1 MNNGFSLYIAKRYL
15 LTKKSHHA
23 INIISGI
30 SVCGVAFATAAL
42 VCILSVFNGFQD
54 MVAKLFTAFDP
65 ELKIVA
71 AEGKF
76 INPDNKELQ
85 KLKDYDE
92 IAVFSEVL
100 EDQAMLTTHNRQVM
114 ATIKGVDDNFERLIN
129 FDRIKFGDGVYELHA
144 DVIEY
149 GILGVNLLS
158 NLGVDVGFPSPIQ
171 VYAPVGDEHI
181 DMNDPSESFNQDELY
196 SPQVAF
202 SVGQQK
208 YDSNYVLTSLR
219 FARNLFDK
227 QGLVSAIELKLKA
240 GADLDKMKKKLEK
253 ELGDSYLVKDRYEQQ
268 EDTFKIMKIEKLISY
283 IFLTFILMIA
293 CFNII
298 GSISMLIIDKKNDAM
313 TLRNLGATEH
323 QIANI
328 FMIEGRMISLL
339 GAIIGIILGIGLCL
353 IQQHFGIIKFGQSA
367 GSYIIDSY
375 PVSVHVQDIIIVF
388 FTVLVVGLVSV
399 WYPVRQLSKKYTSVA
414 ALILVSMMTSCSSND
429 RQFKIEGE
437 FKNMPAGELYIYN
450 QSSINAKLD
459 TIYINNGEFAYAG
472 NAEELTPYTIVFP
485 NALEQVVFV
494 KNGEVVHYKAS
505 ANDLKN
511 YTVDGNEENELM
523 NKFREQTN
531 GMNITQQREVAQT
544 FINEHP
550 TSAAAIYLFD
560 RLFIQEQSIPIDQ
573 LKKTFKTLKK
583 AQPQNRF
590 VLKVEN
596 YLKQMENGQIGKTIP
611 SIELKT
617 KTKHTINIGKSDTD
631 FTVLMF
637 WSTWMAGQY
646 DFIDEFAVLTEDYA
660 PNKQLKIFAISLD
673 TEIYKW
679 EEAIK
684 NDTTYCEHICDG
696 KAWDSAPVK
705 KLGITSVP
713 TYIIADKKHKIIA
726 RGNSVK
732 ALDKELQKLTD

>member
-1 MNNGFSLYIAKRYL
+1 MFSFYIAKRYL

-54 MVAKLFTAFDP
+54 MVANLFTAFDP

-71 AEGKF
+71 TEGKF
-76 INPDNKELQ
+76 MRANSKELE
-85 KLKDYDE
+85 KLKQHKE
-92 IAVFSEVL
+92 ITVCSEVL
-100 EDQAMLTTHNRQVM
+100 EDQALLTTHNRQVM
-114 ATIKGVDDNFERLIN
+114 ATIKGVDDNFEKLIN

-149 GILGVNLLS
+149 GILGINLLS
-158 NLGVDVGFPSPIQ
+158 TLGVDVGFPSPIQ

-181 DMNDPSESFNQDELY
+181 DMNDPSDSFNQDELY

-208 YDSNYVLTSLR
+208 YDSKYVLTSLR
-219 FARNLFDK
+219 FARNLFNK
-227 QGLVSAIELKLKA
+227 EGMISALELKLKT
-240 GADLDKMKKKLEK
+240 GTDIDKIKKTIAK
-253 ELGDSYLVKDRYEQQ
+253 ELGNSYVVMDRYEQQ

-339 GAIIGIILGIGLCL
+339 GAIIGIAFGIALCL
-353 IQQHFGIIKFGQSA
+353 IQQHYGIIKFGQSA

-375 PVSVHVQDIIIVF
+375 PVSVHVQDIVIVF
-388 FTVLVVGLVSV
+388 FTVLIVGLISV
-399 WYPVRQLSKKYTSVA
+399 WYPVRQLSKKYTSVMTLL
-414 ALILVSMMTSCSSND
+414 LICTMMSCGTND
-429 RQFKIEGE
+429 HQFKIEGKFE
-437 FKNMPAGELYIYN
+437 DMPSGELYIYN
-450 QSSINAKLD
+450 QSRADAKFD
-459 TIYINNGEFAYAG
+459 TIYINNGEFAYVG
-472 NAEELTPYTIVFP
+472 NSEELTPYTIIFA

-494 KNGEVVHYKAS
+494 KNGEIIHYRAS

-511 YTVDGNEENELM
+511 YQVDGNEENELM

-531 GMNITQQREVAQT
+531 GMNMVQQREIAQT
-544 FINEHP
+544 FIDEHP
-550 TSAAAIYLFD
+550 TSAVAIYLFY
-560 RLFIQEQSIPIDQ
+560 RLFVQEQTTQISQI
-573 LKKTFKTLKK
+573 KKNLQTLKK

-590 VLKVEN
+590 VLKMEN
-596 YLKQMENGQIGKTIP
+596 SIKQMENGQIGKVIP
-611 SIELKT
+611 NIEMTAKS
-617 KTKHTINIGKSDTD
+617 KHTINIGKTNADY
-631 FTVLMF
+631 TVLVF
-637 WSTWMAGQY
+637 WATWMSNQY
-646 DFIDEFAVLTEDYA
+646 DFIDEFAVLTEDYSD
-660 PNKQLKIFAISLD
+660 NKNLQIIAISLD
-673 TEIYKW
+673 AEIYKW
-679 EEAIK
+679 EDCIK
-684 NDTTYCEHICDG
+684 NDTTYCEHLCDG
-696 KAWDSAPVK
+696 KAWESETVK
-705 KLGITSVP
+705 KLGITTIP
-713 TYIIADKKHKIIA
+713 TYIVADKKHKIIG
-726 RGNSVK
+726 RGNSLK
-732 ALDKELQKLTD
+732 DLNNELQKLIE

>member
-1 MNNGFSLYIAKRYL
+1 M
-15 LTKKSHHA
+15 
-23 INIISGI
+23 
-30 SVCGVAFATAAL
+30 
-42 VCILSVFNGFQD
+42 
-54 MVAKLFTAFDP
+54 
-65 ELKIVA
+65 
-71 AEGKF
+71 
-76 INPDNKELQ
+76 
-85 KLKDYDE
+85 
-92 IAVFSEVL
+92 
-100 EDQAMLTTHNRQVM
+100 
-114 ATIKGVDDNFERLIN
+114 IN

-158 NLGVDVGFPSPIQ
+158 NLGVDVGFPTPIQ

-240 GADLDKMKKKLEK
+240 GVDLDKMKKKLEK

-339 GAIIGIILGIGLCL
+339 GAIIGIVLGIGLCL

-375 PVSVHVQDIIIVF
+375 PVSVHAQDIIIVF

-399 WYPVRQLSKKYTSVA
+399 WYPVRQLSKKYTSVV
-414 ALILVSMMTSCSSND
+414 ALILVGVMTSCSSND

-450 QSSINAKLD
+450 QSGTNAKLD

-472 NAEELTPYTIVFP
+472 NAEELTPYTIVFRWFSSRM
-485 NALEQVVFV
+485 E
-494 KNGEVVHYKAS
+494 
-505 ANDLKN
+505 
-511 YTVDGNEENELM
+511 
-523 NKFREQTN
+523 
-531 GMNITQQREVAQT
+531 
-544 FINEHP
+544 
-550 TSAAAIYLFD
+550 
-560 RLFIQEQSIPIDQ
+560 RLFIIKP
-573 LKKTFKTLKK
+573 
-583 AQPQNRF
+583 QP
-590 VLKVEN
+590 
-596 YLKQMENGQIGKTIP
+596 TI
-611 SIELKT
+611 
-617 KTKHTINIGKSDTD
+617 
-631 FTVLMF
+631 
-637 WSTWMAGQY
+637 
-646 DFIDEFAVLTEDYA
+646 
-660 PNKQLKIFAISLD
+660 
-673 TEIYKW
+673 
-679 EEAIK
+679 
-684 NDTTYCEHICDG
+684 
-696 KAWDSAPVK
+696 
-705 KLGITSVP
+705 
-713 TYIIADKKHKIIA
+713 
-726 RGNSVK
+726 
-732 ALDKELQKLTD
+732 